1 MRIVFFSTNSNH
13 YAGDETSLRQFPSNT
28 ERLRRL
34 RDYLGDNAFSVA
46 TAIPGSFLRD
56 TRGSSFFTPPCGE
69 NQNQDENQ
77 FENQFDFRDLSG
89 MDPQEA
95 AETIA
100 ALNPDFVIAVSAWVA
115 PFDWLGL
122 MDAMTSD
129 ILRER
134 GIPVLCT
141 SAETQMLCFDKNLT
155 HKFLIE
161 NSFPCPPAIYVH
173 HELFW
178 AERGRKEII
187 RNVYR
192 DYIFS
197 KVRGMEFPVVIK
209 DTVGLSS
216 YGMEVAVS
224 YKETLHYLKMGKTK
238 SDRMVEKYI
247 RGLHFGS
254 EIYGTPG
261 NYFVADPFIF
271 SLNRFGITSPKLSV
285 KIGPIGSSESH
296 RKRFKIP
303 ELKTML
309 ASLAEK
315 LGIQGAAQVDLVFD
329 GEKWLVIEINPRL
342 SGLTESYCTAY
353 GKDILQTLAD
363 CAMKKNPGLEEKG
376 KVCCM
381 KIPLQKES
389 ELEKIC
395 RLPHIR
401 HLKQIFYSGAKQE
414 REKGYCE
421 IIFGPAPDFDTLSKM
436 LDEIKSARQD
446 IIEEIPQEGFRHLLW
461 ELRTEN

>member
-1 MRIVFFSTNSNH
+1 MRIVFFSTNSNN

-28 ERLRRL
+28 DRLCRLRQ
-34 RDYLGDNAFSVA
+34 YLGDDTFSVA
-46 TAIPGSFLRD
+46 TALPGSFLRD
-56 TRGSSFFTPPCGE
+56 TRGSSFFTPPCDG

-77 FENQFDFRDLSG
+77 FEFRDLSG
-89 MDPQEA
+89 MDPQQA

-100 ALNPDFVIAVSAWVA
+100 ALNPDFAIAVSAWVT

-122 MDAMTSD
+122 MDAMTAD
-129 ILRER
+129 ILLEK
-134 GIPVLCT
+134 GIPVLCS

-155 HKFLIE
+155 HKFLTE
-161 NSFPCPPAIYVH
+161 NSFPCPSAIYVH

-178 AERGRKEII
+178 SERGRKEIA

-197 KVRGMEFPVVIK
+197 KVSGMEFPVVIK
-209 DTVGLSS
+209 DTIGLSS

-224 YKETLHYLKMGKTK
+224 YKETLHYLKMGRTK

-247 RGLHFGS
+247 NGLHFGA

-261 NYFVADPFIF
+261 NYFVTDPFIF

-285 KIGPIGSSESH
+285 KIGPVSCGQSD
-296 RKRFKIP
+296 RFRIP
-303 ELKTML
+303 ELKIL
-309 ASLAEK
+309 LESLAEK
-315 LGIQGAAQVDLVFD
+315 LQIQGCTQVDLVFD
-329 GEKWLVIEINPRL
+329 GEKWFVIEINPRL
-342 SGLTESYCTAY
+342 SGLTESYCIAY

-363 CAMKKNPGLEEKG
+363 CAMKKDPGLEEKG

-381 KIPLQKES
+381 KIPLQEES
-389 ELEKIC
+389 ELEKIS
-395 RLPHIR
+395 RLPNIR

-421 IIFGPAPDFDTLSKM
+421 IIFGPAPDFDHLSKM
-436 LDEIKSARQD
+436 MDEIKSARPD
-446 IIEEIPQEGFRHLLW
+446 IIEDIPQEGFRNLLCK
-461 ELRTEN
+461 LKTEK